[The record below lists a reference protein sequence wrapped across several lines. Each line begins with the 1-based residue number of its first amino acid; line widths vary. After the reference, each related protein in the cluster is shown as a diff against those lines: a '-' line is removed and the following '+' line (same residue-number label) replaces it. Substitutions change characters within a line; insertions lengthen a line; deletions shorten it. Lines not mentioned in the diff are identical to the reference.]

1 MQFTFIIR
9 RCEPAFHC
17 PGSSRLHHFI
27 DGLKDSSTESDVK
40 FTTPMILSSH
50 PLLGHLP
57 LTSASSRWC
66 VALYNETVKLYRAT
80 AKWDTKGFAASFS
93 KQNKSWR
100 CMEWGPVGSAV
111 ALHWWLA
118 YMNSDID
125 VVILIHSTHHL
136 GMLSAATLS

>member
-27 DGLKDSSTESDVK
+27 DGLKDSSIESDVK
-40 FTTPMILSSH
+40 FTTPMILNSH
-50 PLLGHLP
+50 PLLGPLL

-66 VALYNETVKLYRAT
+66 VALYNKTVKLCQAT
-80 AKWDTKGFAASFS
+80 ARWDTKGLATSFS

-111 ALHWWLA
+111 ALPWWLA
-118 YMNSDID
+118 YTNNDID